1 MKQMILAMIN
11 QESQLS
17 QGLEPNQGV
26 PLPSQGTGD
35 GAEFLQKLLS
45 EDSVTSVSSVSNI
58 NFPDSTKTTMG
69 DAILARLDSIG
80 ASYKSAVEKTHNL
93 LDGPPGKLDLQVL
106 LQLEIDMSAVS
117 LQVELVGKG
126 VSKAVQHFDQLT
138 KLQ

>member
-1 MKQMILAMIN
+1 MIN

-26 PLPSQGTGD
+26 PLPSQGAGD

-58 NFPDSTKTTMG
+58 NFLDSTKTTMG

-80 ASYKSAVEKTHNL
+80 ASYKSAVEKTHKL